1 MEQVSRVTFW
11 AVVGIVGTALGGL
24 FAMSSSH
31 AVEESHSG
39 AAKASEVTGI
49 KVKMERIGVGVENN
63 KEMLM
68 ELKGDFRGMRET
80 QSVANREILE
90 AIRDGE

>member
-1 MEQVSRVTFW
+1 MEQINRVTFW
-11 AVVGIVGTALGGL
+11 AVVGIVGTAMGGL

-31 AVEESHSG
+31 AVEEAHVG
-39 AAKASEVTGI
+39 AAKSGEVTEI
-49 KVKMERIGVGVENN
+49 KVRMERIGAGVENN
-63 KEMLM
+63 KEMLT

>member
-1 MEQVSRVTFW
+1 MDNVSRVTLW
-11 AVVGIVGTALGGL
+11 AVVGIVGAAMGGL

-31 AVEESHSG
+31 AVADSHGG
-39 AAKASEVTGI
+39 AAKKEEVVDI
-49 KVKMERIGVGVENN
+49 KVKVERIGAGVENN
-63 KEMLM
+63 KEMLT

-90 AIRDGE
+90 AIRNNP

>member
-1 MEQVSRVTFW
+1 MEQINRVTFW
-11 AVVGIVGTALGGL
+11 AVVGIVGTAMGGL

-31 AVEESHSG
+31 AVEAAHGG
-39 AAKASEVTGI
+39 AAKKEEVSEI

-63 KEMLM
+63 KEMLT

-90 AIRDGE
+90 AIRNDR

>member
-1 MEQVSRVTFW
+1 MDNVSRVTFW
-11 AVVGIVGTALGGL
+11 AVVGIVGAAMGGL

-31 AVEESHSG
+31 AVEDSHGG
-39 AAKASEVTGI
+39 AAKKEEVVDI
-49 KVKMERIGVGVENN
+49 KVKVERIGAGVENN
-63 KEMLM
+63 KEMLT

-90 AIRDGE
+90 AIRNNP